1 MNRLRRATPGEP
13 SPKAVRRPRS
23 SVTTLVA
30 FAGLPGTGK
39 STLARR
45 VASELGAPLF
55 DKDRVRDALF
65 GPDHVAYTREQDD
78 FVVEVLF
85 QAIEHLLAH
94 APPKFVVL
102 DGRTFSKKGQVEAL
116 RKFARTRKLALRIV
130 ECTCSAT
137 TARARIERDA
147 RRRMHPAA
155 NRSFALHRAL
165 AAVALPIPQPKQVLR
180 TDEATVDEL
189 VAVCVRAVLDA

>member
-1 MNRLRRATPGEP
+1 VNRLRRATPGEP

-94 APPKFVVL
+94 APPH
-102 DGRTFSKKGQVEAL
+102 GQHH
-116 RKFARTRKLALRIV
+116 ARNHQ
-130 ECTCSAT
+130 
-137 TARARIERDA
+137 A
-147 RRRMHPAA
+147 RRPHQSVKHHEPEPREP
-155 NRSFALHRAL
+155 
-165 AAVALPIPQPKQVLR
+165 
-180 TDEATVDEL
+180 
-189 VAVCVRAVLDA
+189 